1 MLAGPAAAVRAE
13 AAARDHLLHLL
24 GLIDL
29 KKKLLLGLK
38 LLLKGSLLFCR
49 KLQRHL
55 VILFDV
61 TVDEVLVEPPQQ
73 LKVGELDEQESSSL
87 LQQQVAES
95 LYAEQC
101 WVIVLN
107 ESVTTSYMSGT
118 VIHIRSY

>member
-13 AAARDHLLHLL
+13 AAARDHLHLL

-49 KLQRHL
+49 KPQRHL

-101 WVIVLN
+101 WVIVLVLPKN
-107 ESVTTSYMSGT
+107 SVG
-118 VIHIRSY
+118 

>member
-1 MLAGPAAAVRAE
+1 
-13 AAARDHLLHLL
+13 
-24 GLIDL
+24 
-29 KKKLLLGLK
+29 
-38 LLLKGSLLFCR
+38 
-49 KLQRHL
+49 
-55 VILFDV
+55 V

>member
-1 MLAGPAAAVRAE
+1 M
-13 AAARDHLLHLL
+13 
-24 GLIDL
+24 
-29 KKKLLLGLK
+29 
-38 LLLKGSLLFCR
+38 
-49 KLQRHL
+49 
-55 VILFDV
+55 
-61 TVDEVLVEPPQQ
+61 TVDEVLVEQPQQ

-95 LYAEQC
+95 LLYAEQC